1 MYVWRH
7 IINDITGNTRI
18 NYEVWTFSY
27 CRINYKVWTFSYSRV
42 NYYKYERPT
51 VCMSE
56 QDRQEESLAAQYV
69 LDFDTSL
76 LE

>member
-1 MYVWRH
+1 M
-7 IINDITGNTRI
+7 
-18 NYEVWTFSY
+18 
-27 CRINYKVWTFSYSRV
+27 
-42 NYYKYERPT
+42 KYERST